1 MQNDLYYSLL
11 VRGVFDSLSYN
22 LVKNYGRNDNY
33 LVKIDNKKIENEI
46 LADRYDYDVID
57 EKICEIVRKL
67 FEEDECKINIIVYS
81 DGDGRSNLYITI
93 GEDNNRENMKVYSK
107 IILDNNKII
116 KGTVKKKILKK
127 LKNNFSYKNE
137 TYTNDEML
145 YFNDKYKRDKI
156 KSIEL
161 TKDIYIPLDTP
172 DEITFFYHNYRLI
185 KMKRIQVEYAKYV
198 ISEINDLLEEIYK
211 EKSILKYNGIELG
224 FLDDIENKLFAHEES
239 MMDINNQIMIKTGS

>member
-11 VRGVFDSLSYN
+11 VRGVFDSLPYN
-22 LVKNYGRNDNY
+22 LVTNYGRNDNY
-33 LVKIDNKKIENEI
+33 LVRIDNKKIENEM
-46 LADRYDYDVID
+46 LAEHYDYDVID

-67 FEEDECKINIIVYS
+67 FEEDKCKINIIVYS
-81 DGDGRSNLYITI
+81 DDDEKSNLYITI

-107 IILDNNKII
+107 IISDNKII

-137 TYTNDEML
+137 TYTNEELL
-145 YFNDKYKRDKI
+145 YFNEKYERHKI

-161 TKDIYIPLDTP
+161 TKDIFIPLDTP

-185 KMKRIQVEYAKYV
+185 KMKKIQVEYAKYV
-198 ISEINDLLEEIYK
+198 ISEINDLLEEIYN

-224 FLDDIENKLFAHEES
+224 FLEDIENKLFAHEES
-239 MMDINNQIMIKTGS
+239 MMDINNKIMLKTGS

>member
-1 MQNDLYYSLL
+1 
-11 VRGVFDSLSYN
+11 
-22 LVKNYGRNDNY
+22 
-33 LVKIDNKKIENEI
+33 
-46 LADRYDYDVID
+46 
-57 EKICEIVRKL
+57 
-67 FEEDECKINIIVYS
+67 
-81 DGDGRSNLYITI
+81 
-93 GEDNNRENMKVYSK
+93 MKVYSK

-116 KGTVKKKILKK
+116 KGTVKKKIVKR

-145 YFNDKYKRDKI
+145 YFNDKYERDKI

-185 KMKRIQVEYAKYV
+185 KMKKIQVEYAKYV

-211 EKSILKYNGIELG
+211 EKRILKYNGIELG
-224 FLDDIENKLFAHEES
+224 FLDDIENKLFAHEGS
-239 MMDINNQIMIKTGS
+239 MMDINNQIMLKTGS

>member
-185 KMKRIQVEYAKYV
+185 KMKKIQVEYAKYV
-198 ISEINDLLEEIYK
+198 ISEINDLLEEIYN

-224 FLDDIENKLFAHEES
+224 FLEDIENKLFAHEKS
-239 MMDINNQIMIKTGS
+239 MMDINNQIMLKTGS